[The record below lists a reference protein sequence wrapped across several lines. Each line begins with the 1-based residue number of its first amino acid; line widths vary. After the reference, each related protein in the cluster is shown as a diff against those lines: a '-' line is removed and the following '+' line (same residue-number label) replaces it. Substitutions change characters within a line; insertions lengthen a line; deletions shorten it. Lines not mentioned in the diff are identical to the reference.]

1 MQESERTSS
10 EQNIVTPAHFSSKFT
25 GTAIWAFSSAI
36 GLTWRV
42 RLSGNTSMAPSCS
55 SDQGRIFA
63 FWHSHL
69 LPLSFFFR
77 NSSITAIVSRSR
89 DGILASYIAGKWGHS
104 VISGS
109 SHRGGSTVLRQSLK
123 TLHQKQSI
131 AITPDEP
138 RGPKEQVKSGTA
150 QLAMLSKAPVIVLSV
165 YPQNAWRLNS
175 WDKFIIPKP
184 FSKLTIHVS
193 QPVYANE
200 APESDDKVES
210 IRKLIQRRFDEAAT
224 MAT

>member
-1 MQESERTSS
+1 
-10 EQNIVTPAHFSSKFT
+10 
-25 GTAIWAFSSAI
+25 
-36 GLTWRV
+36 
-42 RLSGNTSMAPSCS
+42 
-55 SDQGRIFA
+55 
-63 FWHSHL
+63 
-69 LPLSFFFR
+69 
-77 NSSITAIVSRSR
+77 
-89 DGILASYIAGKWGHS
+89 
-104 VISGS
+104 
-109 SHRGGSTVLRQSLK
+109 
-123 TLHQKQSI
+123 
-131 AITPDEP
+131 
-138 RGPKEQVKSGTA
+138 
-150 QLAMLSKAPVIVLSV
+150 MLSKAPVIVLSV